1 MAYTTVRHAEF
12 GFAEQLV
19 NLFGDLRDAL
29 VQRYAFNRTY
39 SALSKL
45 TDREL
50 FDIGLQR
57 SEIAEA
63 AAKAVK

>member
-19 NLFGDLRDAL
+19 NLFGDLRDSLA
-29 VQRYAFNRTY
+29 QRYAYNRTY
-39 SALSKL
+39 KALSRL

-50 FDIGLQR
+50 FDIGLRR

-63 AAKAVK
+63 AAKAIK